1 MPAINEQ
8 FTATVRDLGTD
19 GSGIVE
25 HPDGQVFF
33 VAGVWPGETARLA
46 VTGFKQRFG
55 FARVLELLEPSPA
68 RVTPRCAHHGTG
80 ASDCGGCPWQFV
92 SYPAQLAA
100 KEERVRQALA
110 RLQLAA
116 AVAPIWGSPEVFGYR
131 NRAQLKTDGRQLG
144 YVAAGSRQLAP
155 ISDCPI
161 LTSANRTTLQELLQS
176 LPNNAF
182 RPGRKQDWITLD
194 IDEEIGVAEVLPN
207 RRRPFRQ
214 GNTAQNLRMRQWLGD
229 RVGQLETSRSVLEL
243 FSGSGNFTEVL
254 VAAGFA
260 HILAI
265 ESVEDSVQALTARRL
280 PGVEARRYNLSAEAD
295 CSQLQEQARD
305 ASILVLDPPRDGFK
319 LAGLLLTK
327 KHALRDVFYISCD
340 PATFARDIE
349 IFIGAGFRAAEI
361 QPLDL
366 FPHTPHVELL
376 CWLQRAP
383 AKGQ

>member
-33 VAGVWPGETARLA
+33 VAGVWPGETARFA

-55 FARVLELLEPSPA
+55 FARLLELLEPSPA
-68 RVTPRCAHHGTG
+68 RVMPACAHHGTG
-80 ASDCGGCPWQFV
+80 ASDCGGCPWQFI

-116 AVAPIWGSPEVFGYR
+116 EVAPIWGSPDLFGYR

-161 LTSANRTTLQELLQS
+161 LTPANRATLQVLLQS
-176 LPNNAF
+176 LPNNGF
-182 RPGRKQDWITLD
+182 RPGRKQDWTTLD
-194 IDEEIGVAEVLPN
+194 IDEDISATEVIPN

-214 GNTAQNLRMRQWLGD
+214 GNTVQNARMREWLGD
-229 RVGQLETSRSVLEL
+229 RVGQLDTSRSVLEL
-243 FSGSGNFTEVL
+243 FSGAGNFTEVL

-260 HILAI
+260 RILAV
-265 ESVEDSVQALTARRL
+265 EGVEDSVQELAARKL
-280 PGVEARRYNLSAEAD
+280 PGVEARRYNLFAEAD
-295 CSQLQEQARD
+295 CSRLQEQARD
-305 ASILVLDPPRDGFK
+305 SSILVLDPPRDGFK
-319 LAGLLLTK
+319 LAALLLTK
-327 KHALRDVFYISCD
+327 KHRLRDVFYISCD

-349 IFIGAGFRAAEI
+349 TFTGAGFRAAEI

-376 CWLQRAP
+376 CWLQRP
-383 AKGQ
+383 PVKGQ

>member
-1 MPAINEQ
+1 MPELHEQ

-33 VAGVWPGETARLA
+33 VAGVWPGETARFA

-68 RVTPRCAHHGTG
+68 RIAPRCAHHGTG
-80 ASDCGGCPWQFV
+80 PGDCGGCSWQFV
-92 SYPAQLAA
+92 NYTAQLAA
-100 KEERVRQALA
+100 KEARVRQALA
-110 RLQLAA
+110 RLQHPPE
-116 AVAPIWGSPEVFGYR
+116 VAPIQGSPDVFGYR

-144 YVAAGSRQLAP
+144 YVAAGSRKLAP
-155 ISDCPI
+155 VSDCPI
-161 LTSANRTTLQELLQS
+161 LTPANRATLQELLLS
-176 LPNNAF
+176 LPSKAL
-182 RPGRKQDWITLD
+182 RPGRKQDWTTLD
-194 IDEEIGVAEVLPN
+194 IDDEISAAEVVPN

-214 GNTAQNLRMRQWLGD
+214 GNSAQNLRMREWLGA
-229 RVGQLETSRSVLEL
+229 RVGALDQDRTVLEL

-260 HILAI
+260 RILAV
-265 ESVEDSVQALTARRL
+265 EGVEDSVQQLAARKL
-280 PGVEARRYNLSAEAD
+280 PGVDARRYNLFLEAD
-295 CSQLQEQARD
+295 CARLQEQARD
-305 ASILVLDPPRDGFK
+305 ASILVLDPPRDGFR

-327 KHALRDVFYISCD
+327 KHRFRDVFYISCD
-340 PATFARDIE
+340 PATFARDLE
-349 IFIGAGFRAAEI
+349 TFSRAGFRAAEI

-376 CWLQRAP
+376 CWLQRQQE
-383 AKGQ
+383 KG

>member
-8 FTATVRDLGTD
+8 FTATVRDLGAD

-55 FARVLELLEPSPA
+55 FARVLELLEPSPD
-68 RVTPRCAHHGTG
+68 RIPPPCAHHGTG
-80 ASDCGGCPWQFV
+80 ARDCGGCPWQFV

-110 RLQLAA
+110 RLRLVAE
-116 AVAPIWGSPEVFGYR
+116 VAPIWGSPDVFGYR

-161 LTSANRTTLQELLQS
+161 LTPANRTTLQELLQS
-176 LPNNAF
+176 LPNNSF
-182 RPGRKQDWITLD
+182 RPGRKQDWTTLD
-194 IDEEIGVAEVLPN
+194 IDEGVSAAEVIPN
-207 RRRPFRQ
+207 RRRPFHQ
-214 GNTAQNLRMRQWLGD
+214 GNTAQNVRMREWLRA
-229 RVGQLETSRSVLEL
+229 RVGQLEPGRTVLEL

-260 HILAI
+260 RILAV
-265 ESVEDSVQALTARRL
+265 EGVEDSVQQLAARKL
-280 PGVEARRYNLSAEAD
+280 SGVEARRYNLFAEGD
-295 CSQLQEQARD
+295 CSRLQEQARD
-305 ASILVLDPPRDGFK
+305 ASILMLDPPRDGFK
-319 LAGLLLTK
+319 LAGQLLTK
-327 KHALRDVFYISCD
+327 KHRFEDVFYISCD
-340 PATFARDIE
+340 SATLARDLG
-349 IFIGAGFRAAEI
+349 IFVGAGFRGVEI

-383 AKGQ
+383 VNGQ

>member
-1 MPAINEQ
+1 MPAINDQ

-33 VAGVWPGETARLA
+33 VPGVWPGETVRVA

-55 FARVLELLEPSPA
+55 FARLLELLEPSPD
-68 RVTPRCAHHGTG
+68 RVTPLCAHHGAG
-80 ASDCGGCPWQFV
+80 SRDCGGCSWQFI
-92 SYPAQLAA
+92 SYASQLDA
-100 KEERVRQALA
+100 KEQRVRQALA

-116 AVAPIWGSPEVFGYR
+116 EVAPIWGAPEIFGYR
-131 NRAQLKTDGRQLG
+131 NRAQFKTDGRQLG

-161 LTSANRTTLQELLQS
+161 LTPANRATLQALLQS
-176 LPNNAF
+176 LPNNAL
-182 RPGRKQDWITLD
+182 RPGRKQDWTTLD
-194 IDEEIGVAEVLPN
+194 IDDELSAAEVIPN

-214 GNTAQNLRMRQWLGD
+214 GNTAQNLRMREWLQNRASELD
-229 RVGQLETSRSVLEL
+229 KSRTVLEL

-254 VAAGFA
+254 AAAGFA
-260 HILAI
+260 RILAI
-265 ESVEDSVQALTARRL
+265 ESVEDSVHTLAARKL
-280 PGVEARRYNLSAEAD
+280 SGVEARRYNLFAEAD
-295 CSQLQEQARD
+295 CSRLQEQARD

-327 KHALRDVFYISCD
+327 KHRLRDVLYISCD
-340 PATFARDIE
+340 PATFARDIK
-349 IFIGAGFRAAEI
+349 IFIDAGFRAIEI

-366 FPHTPHVELL
+366 FPHTPHVEVL
-376 CWLQRAP
+376 CWLQRP
-383 AKGQ
+383 AAKEQ